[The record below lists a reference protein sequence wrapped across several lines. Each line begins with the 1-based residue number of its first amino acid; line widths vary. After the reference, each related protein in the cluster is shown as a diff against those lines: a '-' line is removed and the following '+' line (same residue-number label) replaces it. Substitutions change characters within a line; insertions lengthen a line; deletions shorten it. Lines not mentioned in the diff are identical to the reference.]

1 MHEMSVAV
9 EVCRMAE
16 ERIGTASAAQITA
29 VGLEVGDESGI
40 EPDNLEF
47 CLGVLLDHP
56 PFGGAQVVM
65 RRTPG
70 DALRLEYIEVDDERE
85 SH

>member
-1 MHEMSVAV
+1 
-9 EVCRMAE
+9 MAE

-40 EPDNLEF
+40 EPENLEF

-56 PFGGAQVVM
+56 PFGGARVVM

-85 SH
+85 NH